1 MLPCFFSDSGKL
13 LVLNPVTPFPLNSE
27 QITPDVLEHSPV
39 GLMQVDHTG
48 RILSMNSYCADI
60 FGYLIA
66 ELLDQPFEM
75 LLPPELRPGHAGLF
89 QEFMQSS
96 RGRMMGQG
104 TGQKYFPAYHKAGH
118 EISVQIGLNVNR
130 EGVRP
135 VVILAIVD
143 VTDKARLLNELKHGN
158 ERLRHKTKELM
169 QVVRQQNHFLNV
181 VSHELRTPLNNSLEM
196 LNQLSATQ
204 LDEDQAELFQD
215 LDKANID
222 VTRNVKMLMDYA
234 DSMLGEL
241 QLEEEEFDLR
251 ALWLDRLRLVQRAH
265 PGQIHLLQIREEF
278 EFDPLVL
285 GDKVRI
291 GRMMHGL
298 IDNAMKFSDAHQIKV
313 HIAFKAEPQAQLF
326 FEVSDDGIGM
336 SDSLIQSI
344 GQPFANQ
351 AVRRTRGGGG
361 MGVGFYL
368 THKYLE
374 LMGGQ
379 FSLKSRQGE
388 GTVSSFELPLHLMGR
403 AAAQALSAEQ
413 VGDDLPLSKL
423 RLLLVEDDPTVAKI
437 NAIRLRKL
445 GAQVVVAGN
454 GQVAV
459 EMLQDKNVEIAA
471 ILMDLHM
478 PVMDGFSATRH
489 IRDMVEYVKIPIVAV
504 TAGSRLAEYARAM
517 AAGIDAFYSKPFEPN
532 VLVQYFKARGLIR

>member
-1 MLPCFFSDSGKL
+1 MNF
-13 LVLNPVTPFPLNSE
+13 E
-27 QITPDVLEHSPV
+27 QITPDLLEHSPV
-39 GLMQVDHTG
+39 GLMQIDHHG
-48 RILSMNSYCADI
+48 KILSLNAFCADL
-60 FGYLIA
+60 FGYTVRELHNKNF
-66 ELLDQPFEM
+66 ELL
-75 LLPPELRPGHAGLF
+75 LPAHLRAGHAVLF
-89 QEFMQSS
+89 KGFLQSS
-96 RGRMMGQG
+96 QGRMMGQG
-104 TGQKYFPAYHKAGH
+104 TGQKYFPACRKSGE
-118 EISVQIGLNVNR
+118 EIMVQIGLNVNR
-130 EGVRP
+130 EGAWPLVT
-135 VVILAIVD
+135 LAIAD
-143 VTDKARLLNELKHGN
+143 VTEKARLLAELKHGN

-169 QVVRQQNHFLNV
+169 QVIRQQNHFLNV

-222 VTRNVKMLMDYA
+222 VTRSVRMLMDYA
-234 DSMLGEL
+234 DSMLGDL
-241 QLEEEEFDLR
+241 QLDEEEFDLR
-251 ALWLDRLRLVQRAH
+251 ALWIDRLRLVQRAH
-265 PGQIHLLQIREEF
+265 PGQIHLLQSAEQF
-278 EFDPLVL
+278 EFDPIVL

-298 IDNAMKFSDAHQIKV
+298 IDNAMKFSDANQIRV
-313 HIAFKAEPQAQLF
+313 EISFHAQPEPEFHFQ
-326 FEVSDDGIGM
+326 VSDNGIGM
-336 SDSLIQSI
+336 AAGLIDSL
-344 GQPFANQ
+344 GTPFANQ
-351 AVRRTRGGGG
+351 SERRMRGGGG

-374 LMGGQ
+374 MMNGQ
-379 FSLKSRQGE
+379 FQIQSELGK
-388 GTVSSFELPLHLMGR
+388 GTCAGFQIPVKLVGRATAQSISTQNPESELPLNNLT
-403 AAAQALSAEQ
+403 
-413 VGDDLPLSKL
+413 
-423 RLLLVEDDPTVAKI
+423 LLLVEDDPVVAKI

-459 EMLQDKNVEIAA
+459 DMLQDKSVNVAA

-489 IRDMVEYVKIPIVAV
+489 IRDMVEYVKTPIVAV

-532 VLVQYFKARGLIR
+532 VLVQYFKARGVIR

>member
-1 MLPCFFSDSGKL
+1 MPPSFFSGSGTL
-13 LVLNPVTPFPLNSE
+13 GVLNPVNPFPLNSE
-27 QITPDVLEHSPV
+27 KITPDVLEHSPV
-39 GLMQVDHTG
+39 GLMQVDHAG
-48 RILSMNSYCADI
+48 RILSLNSYCADI
-60 FGYLIA
+60 FGYSVA
-66 ELLDQPFEM
+66 ELLDQPFEK
-75 LLPPELRPGHAGLF
+75 LLPPELRRGHSSLF

-96 RGRMMGQG
+96 KGRMMGQG
-104 TGQKYFPAYHKAGH
+104 TGQKYFPAHHKGGH

-130 EGVRP
+130 EGARP
-135 VVILAIVD
+135 VVILAVVD

-222 VTRNVKMLMDYA
+222 VTRSVKMLMDYA

-265 PGQIHLLQIREEF
+265 PGQIHLLQLREEF
-278 EFDPLVL
+278 DFDPLVL
-285 GDKVRI
+285 GDKIRI

-313 HIAFKAEPQAQLF
+313 HIAFKAEPCAELY

-351 AVRRTRGGGG
+351 SVRRTRGGGG

-374 LMGGQ
+374 MMGGQ
-379 FSLKSRQGE
+379 FSLTSRQGE
-388 GTVSSFELPLHLMGR
+388 GTCSSIQLPLKLMGR
-403 AAAQALSAEQ
+403 ASAQAVSADSA
-413 VGDDLPLSKL
+413 GGDLPLSNL

-445 GAQVVVAGN
+445 GAHVVVAGN

-459 EMLQDKNVEIAA
+459 EMLQDKSVDIAA

-532 VLVQYFKARGLIR
+532 VLIQYFKARGVIR

>member
-1 MLPCFFSDSGKL
+1 MSPCVLLESGTL
-13 LVLNPVTPFPLNSE
+13 LVSNKANTFPLNSE
-27 QITPDVLEHSPV
+27 KITPDVLEHSPV
-39 GLMQVDHTG
+39 GLMQIDHAG
-48 RILSMNSYCADI
+48 QILSINSCCADI
-60 FGYLIA
+60 FGYSVA
-66 ELLDQPFEM
+66 ELLDQFFEI
-75 LLPPELRPGHAGLF
+75 LLPPGLRSRHAGLF
-89 QEFMQSS
+89 QEFIQSS
-96 RGRMMGQG
+96 DGRMMGQG
-104 TGQKYFPAYHKAGH
+104 TGQKYFPAQHKAGH
-118 EISVQIGLNVNR
+118 EIFVQIGLNVNR
-130 EGVRP
+130 TGTLP
-135 VVILAIVD
+135 LITLAIVD

-222 VTRNVKMLMDYA
+222 VTRSVKMLMDYA

-265 PGQIHLLQIREEF
+265 PGQIHLLEIREEF
-278 EFDPLVL
+278 DFDPVVL
-285 GDKVRI
+285 GDKMRI

-298 IDNAMKFSDAHQIKV
+298 IDNAMKFSDAHRIKV
-313 HIAFKAEPQAQLF
+313 HIQFRSQPAPQLY
-326 FEVSDDGIGM
+326 FEVSDNGIGM
-336 SDSLIQSI
+336 AESLIQSI
-344 GQPFANQ
+344 GKPFANQ
-351 AVRRTRGGGG
+351 SVRRTRGGGG

-368 THKYLE
+368 TRKYLE
-374 LMGGQ
+374 MMKGQ
-379 FSLKSRQGE
+379 FSLQSRLGE
-388 GTVSSFELPLHLMGR
+388 GTCCSIHVPLQLIGR
-403 AAAQALSAEQ
+403 ASAQAVSAESA
-413 VGDDLPLSKL
+413 GDLPLSNLK
-423 RLLLVEDDPTVAKI
+423 LLLVEDDPTVAKI
-437 NAIRLRKL
+437 NASRLRKL
-445 GAQVVVAGN
+445 GAHVVVAGN

-459 EMLQDKNVEIAA
+459 DLLQDKSVSIAA

-532 VLVQYFKARGLIR
+532 VLVQYFKARGVIR

>member
-1 MLPCFFSDSGKL
+1 MPPSFFSRSGTL
-13 LVLNPVTPFPLNSE
+13 GVLNPVNPLPLNSE
-27 QITPDVLEHSPV
+27 EITPDVLEHSPV
-39 GLMQVDHTG
+39 GLMQVDHAG
-48 RILSMNSYCADI
+48 RILSLNSYCADI
-60 FGYLIA
+60 FGYSVV
-66 ELLDQPFEM
+66 ELLDRPFEM
-75 LLPPELRPGHAGLF
+75 LLPPELRNGHSSLF
-89 QEFMQSS
+89 QKFMQSS
-96 RGRMMGQG
+96 TGRMMGQG
-104 TGQKYFPAYHKAGH
+104 TGQKYFPAHHKAGH

-130 EGVRP
+130 EAETP
-135 VVILAIVD
+135 IVILAIVD
-143 VTDKARLLNELKHGN
+143 VTDKAKLLNELKHGN

-196 LNQLSATQ
+196 LNQLSATR

-222 VTRNVKMLMDYA
+222 VTRSVKMLMDYA

-241 QLEEEEFDLR
+241 QLDEEAFDLR

-265 PGQIHLLQIREEF
+265 PGQIHLLDIHEEF
-278 EFDPLVL
+278 DFDPLVL

-313 HIAFKAEPQAQLF
+313 HIAFKAEPPAELY

-336 SDSLIQSI
+336 ADSLIQSI

-351 AVRRTRGGGG
+351 SVRRNRGGGG

-374 LMGGQ
+374 MMHGQ
-379 FSLKSRQGE
+379 FALKSRQGE
-388 GTVSSFELPLHLMGR
+388 GTCSSIQLPLNLLGRASAQAVSADRAEGELPLSNL
-403 AAAQALSAEQ
+403 
-413 VGDDLPLSKL
+413 K
-423 RLLLVEDDPTVAKI
+423 LLLVEDDPTVAKI

-445 GAQVVVAGN
+445 GAHVVVAGN

-459 EMLQDKNVEIAA
+459 EMLQDKSVDIAA

-532 VLVQYFKARGLIR
+532 VLVQYFKARGVIR